1 MQDKEYRIN
10 DSLPESL
17 DTGNMH
23 EIAKTVDKALR
34 KIDALSEIVNLYP
47 HIDKL
52 SSRLVD
58 ALAIQFHCDVYDTSL
73 PLDIRRQI
81 VKKSV
86 PWHIRKGTAA
96 VVEEVVATIFGAGA
110 SVQEWFEYGGEP
122 YRFRVTVENASITRE
137 SVSDMRRAIERM
149 KNVRSW
155 LDMLNFTLSFRD
167 DESENVHDL
176 DFWAASLFSLSDDV
190 PYGIPIKADKH
201 DGARIRGGTIC
212 RKAEHIRD
220 GTLARCGFDA
230 TAVPRWG
237 KHIDYIFRSDGK
249 ATRDGTLQHDGR
261 LMRRG
266 EKPWRIEYSA
276 QMEDFSA
283 LLITLAKD
291 DAATFE
297 DTLDDYLPRN
307 SVAKRDGNGRHGLTS
322 HPVDSGGA
330 LTITRARQ
338 RNGRIRRDGGDINL
352 HDGSIRRNCMFRR
365 DGGGTKRR
373 IDVIHDAVSG
383 GRGIR
388 RPKKEAPLRL
398 KYPELDDI
406 CGAAR
411 ETASMAASLSSFADS
426 LRQRLTY
433 SGSARRDG
441 SCTRGM
447 TATAYESG
455 GIEIIKCRTRSG
467 SINRAGGFHL
477 AHDGS
482 LIRSG
487 KTTHDKG
494 GNTHGISR
502 QYKAL

>member
-1 MQDKEYRIN
+1 MLYLRNQPPNLARYLPQFLQEDEHFKATLAACSTEHEKYR
-10 DSLPESL
+10 LLL
-17 DTGNMH
+17 D
-23 EIAKTVDKALR
+23 EITNQFYIETATWGLSDWERILGLKPDAGDNYEQRRNRILLKLQGRQVSTLDFMARLCARYTVDKA
-34 KIDALSEIVNLYP
+34 AEI
-47 HIDKL
+47 
-52 SSRLVD
+52 
-58 ALAIQFHCDVYDTSL
+58 
-73 PLDIRRQI
+73 
-81 VKKSV
+81 
-86 PWHIRKGTAA
+86 
-96 VVEEVVATIFGAGA
+96 EEHN
-110 SVQEWFEYGGEP
+110 EEN
-122 YRFRVTVENASITRE
+122 RFRVYLHGGTSDLPGLRE
-137 SVSDMRRAIERM
+137 ALETYKPAHLGYDICYTLYGDLFDDEYVSDG
-149 KNVRSW
+149 S
-155 LDMLNFTLSFRD
+155 DS
-167 DESENVHDL
+167 

-190 PYGIPIKADKH
+190 PYGIPIKADRH

-212 RKAEHIRD
+212 RKAERIRD

-230 TAVPRWG
+230 TAAPRWG

-266 EKPWRIEYSA
+266 EKPWKIEYPA
-276 QMEDFSA
+276 QMEEFSV

-307 SVAKRDGNGRHGLTS
+307 SIAKRDGNGRHGPTA
-322 HPVDSGGA
+322 HPVDSDGG

-352 HDGSIRRNCMFRR
+352 HDGSMRRSGLFCR

-373 IDVIHDAVSG
+373 IDVVHDAVSG

-411 ETASMAASLSSFADS
+411 ETASMAASLGSFADS
-426 LRQRLTY
+426 LQQRLTY
-433 SGSARRDG
+433 SGRARRDG
-441 SCTRGM
+441 TCMRGM

-455 GIEIIKCRTRSG
+455 GIEVIKCRTRSG

-487 KTTHDKG
+487 KTTHDRG

>member
-1 MQDKEYRIN
+1 MGWLRDEKMDISKY
-10 DSLPESL
+10 LPEFVRGDPVLGQTLAIESKEHERQRMEIRDLLAQAFIETATWGLADWERIL
-17 DTGNMH
+17 DLKPDAGDNYEQRRNRILLKLQGRQVSTLDFM
-23 EIAKTVDKALR
+23 ARLCARYTVDKA
-34 KIDALSEIVNLYP
+34 AEI
-47 HIDKL
+47 
-52 SSRLVD
+52 
-58 ALAIQFHCDVYDTSL
+58 
-73 PLDIRRQI
+73 
-81 VKKSV
+81 
-86 PWHIRKGTAA
+86 
-96 VVEEVVATIFGAGA
+96 EEHN
-110 SVQEWFEYGGEP
+110 EEN
-122 YRFRVTVENASITRE
+122 RFRVYLHGG
-137 SVSDMRRAIERM
+137 VSDLPGLREALETYKPAHLGYDICY
-149 KNVRSW
+149 
-155 LDMLNFTLSFRD
+155 TLYGDLFD
-167 DESENVHDL
+167 DEYVSDGSDS
-176 DFWAASLFSLSDDV
+176 DFWAASLFRLDDDV

-201 DGARIRGGTIC
+201 DGTLARGGVIR
-212 RKAEHIRD
+212 RKAERIRD

-230 TAVPRWG
+230 TAAPRWG
-237 KHIDYIFRSDGK
+237 KHIGYIFRSDGK
-249 ATRDGTLQHDGR
+249 ATRDGTLQRDGR
-261 LMRRG
+261 CMRRG
-266 EKPWRIEYSA
+266 EKPWKIEYVG
-276 QMEDFSA
+276 QMEELSV
-283 LLITLAKD
+283 LVITLAKD
-291 DAATFE
+291 GVAPFE
-297 DTLDDYLPRN
+297 DDLKDLLPR
-307 SVAKRDGNGRHGLTS
+307 SRIIGRDGSGRHGRVN
-322 HPVDSGGA
+322 HPVDTDGE
-330 LTITRARQ
+330 LTITRSRQ

-411 ETASMAASLSSFADS
+411 ETAGMAASLSSFADS

-441 SCTRGM
+441 SCTRSM

-487 KTTHDKG
+487 KTTHDRG

>member
-1 MQDKEYRIN
+1 MLYLRNQPPNLARYLPQFLQEDEHFKATLAACSTEHEKYRLLLDEITN
-10 DSLPESL
+10 QFYVETATWGLGDWERILDLKPDAGDSYEQRRNRILLKLQGRQVSTL
-17 DTGNMH
+17 DFM
-23 EIAKTVDKALR
+23 ARLCARYTVDKA
-34 KIDALSEIVNLYP
+34 AEI
-47 HIDKL
+47 
-52 SSRLVD
+52 
-58 ALAIQFHCDVYDTSL
+58 
-73 PLDIRRQI
+73 
-81 VKKSV
+81 
-86 PWHIRKGTAA
+86 
-96 VVEEVVATIFGAGA
+96 EEHN
-110 SVQEWFEYGGEP
+110 EEN
-122 YRFRVTVENASITRE
+122 RFRVYLHGGTSDLPGLRYALETYKPAHLAYNICHTLYGDLFDDE
-137 SVSDMRRAIERM
+137 YVSDG
-149 KNVRSW
+149 S
-155 LDMLNFTLSFRD
+155 DS
-167 DESENVHDL
+167 

-190 PYGIPIKADKH
+190 PYGIPIKADRH

-212 RKAEHIRD
+212 RKAERIRD

-230 TAVPRWG
+230 TAAPRWG
-237 KHIDYIFRSDGK
+237 KHIGYIFRSDGK

-266 EKPWRIEYSA
+266 EKPWKIEYPA
-276 QMEDFSA
+276 QMEEFSI

-307 SVAKRDGNGRHGLTS
+307 SIAKRDGNGRHGPTA
-322 HPVDSGGA
+322 HPVDSDGG

-352 HDGSIRRNCMFRR
+352 HDGSIRRGGLFCRN
-365 DGGGTKRR
+365 GGGTKRR

-383 GRGIR
+383 GRGIKIPR
-388 RPKKEAPLRL
+388 KEAPLRL
-398 KYPELDDI
+398 RYPELDDI
-406 CGAAR
+406 CGAVR
-411 ETASMAASLSSFADS
+411 ETASMAASLGNFADS
-426 LRQRLTY
+426 LQQRLTY
-433 SGSARRDG
+433 SGRARRDG
-441 SCTRGM
+441 ACMRGM

-487 KTTHDKG
+487 KTTHDRG

>member
-1 MQDKEYRIN
+1 MGWLRDEKVDISKY
-10 DSLPESL
+10 LPEFVRGDPVLGQTLAIESKEHERQRLEIRGLLAQAFIETATWGLADWERIL
-17 DTGNMH
+17 DLKPDAGDNYEQRRNRILLKLQGWQVSTLDFM
-23 EIAKTVDKALR
+23 ARLCARYTVDKA
-34 KIDALSEIVNLYP
+34 AEI
-47 HIDKL
+47 
-52 SSRLVD
+52 
-58 ALAIQFHCDVYDTSL
+58 
-73 PLDIRRQI
+73 
-81 VKKSV
+81 
-86 PWHIRKGTAA
+86 
-96 VVEEVVATIFGAGA
+96 EEHN
-110 SVQEWFEYGGEP
+110 EEN
-122 YRFRVTVENASITRE
+122 RFRVYLHGGTSDLPGLRE
-137 SVSDMRRAIERM
+137 ALETYKPAHLGYDICY
-149 KNVRSW
+149 
-155 LDMLNFTLSFRD
+155 TLYGDLFD
-167 DESENVHDL
+167 DEYASDGSDS
-176 DFWAASLFSLSDDV
+176 DFWAVSLFSLNDDV

-201 DGARIRGGTIC
+201 DGTLTRGGAI
-212 RKAEHIRD
+212 RRNAERIRD

-230 TAVPRWG
+230 TAAPRWG

-266 EKPWRIEYSA
+266 EKPWKIEYPA
-276 QMEDFSA
+276 QMEEFSI
-283 LLITLAKD
+283 LLITLAGD
-291 DAATFE
+291 GAATFE
-297 DTLDDYLPRN
+297 DVLDDYLPRN
-307 SVAKRDGNGRHGLTS
+307 SIAKRDGNGRHGLTS

-352 HDGSIRRNCMFRR
+352 HDGSIRRGGLFCRN
-365 DGGGTKRR
+365 GGGTKRR

-487 KTTHDKG
+487 KTTHDRG

>member
-1 MQDKEYRIN
+1 MGWLRDEKVDISKY
-10 DSLPESL
+10 LPEFVRGDPVLGQTLAIESKEHERQRLEIRGLLAQAFIETATWGLADWERIL
-17 DTGNMH
+17 DLKPDAGDNYEQRRNRILLKLQGRQVSTLDFM
-23 EIAKTVDKALR
+23 ARLCARYTVDKA
-34 KIDALSEIVNLYP
+34 AEI
-47 HIDKL
+47 
-52 SSRLVD
+52 
-58 ALAIQFHCDVYDTSL
+58 
-73 PLDIRRQI
+73 
-81 VKKSV
+81 
-86 PWHIRKGTAA
+86 
-96 VVEEVVATIFGAGA
+96 EEHN
-110 SVQEWFEYGGEP
+110 EEN
-122 YRFRVTVENASITRE
+122 RFRVYLHGGTSDLPGLRE
-137 SVSDMRRAIERM
+137 ALETYKPAHLGYDICY
-149 KNVRSW
+149 
-155 LDMLNFTLSFRD
+155 TLYGDLFD
-167 DESENVHDL
+167 DEYASDGSDS
-176 DFWAASLFSLSDDV
+176 DFWAVSLFSLNDDV

-201 DGARIRGGTIC
+201 DGTLTRGGAI
-212 RKAEHIRD
+212 RRNAERIRD

-230 TAVPRWG
+230 TAAPRWG

-266 EKPWRIEYSA
+266 EKPWKIEYPA
-276 QMEDFSA
+276 QMEEFSI
-283 LLITLAKD
+283 LLITLAGD
-291 DAATFE
+291 GAATFE
-297 DTLDDYLPRN
+297 DVLDDYLPRN
-307 SVAKRDGNGRHGLTS
+307 SIAKRDGNGRHGLTS

-352 HDGSIRRNCMFRR
+352 HDGSIRRGGLFCRN
-365 DGGGTKRR
+365 GGGTKRR

-487 KTTHDKG
+487 KTTHDRG

>member
-1 MQDKEYRIN
+1 MLYLRNEPPDLARYLPQFLQEDEHFKATLAACSTEHERYRLLIDEITN
-10 DSLPESL
+10 QFYVETATWGLSDWERILALKPAPSDSYEQRRNRILLKLQGRQVSTL
-17 DTGNMH
+17 DFM
-23 EIAKTVDKALR
+23 ARLCARYTVDKA
-34 KIDALSEIVNLYP
+34 AEI
-47 HIDKL
+47 
-52 SSRLVD
+52 
-58 ALAIQFHCDVYDTSL
+58 
-73 PLDIRRQI
+73 
-81 VKKSV
+81 
-86 PWHIRKGTAA
+86 
-96 VVEEVVATIFGAGA
+96 EEHN
-110 SVQEWFEYGGEP
+110 EEN
-122 YRFRVTVENASITRE
+122 RFRVYLHGGASDLPGLRE
-137 SVSDMRRAIERM
+137 ALETYKPAHLAYNICY
-149 KNVRSW
+149 
-155 LDMLNFTLSFRD
+155 TLYGDLFD
-167 DESENVHDL
+167 DEDVTDAGDL
-176 DFWAASLFSLSDDV
+176 DFWAASFFSLSDDV

-201 DGARIRGGTIC
+201 DGALIRGGTIY
-212 RKAEHIRD
+212 RNADRIRD

-230 TAVPRWG
+230 TAAPRWG

-249 ATRDGTLQHDGR
+249 AARDGALQHDGR

-266 EKPWRIEYSA
+266 EKPWKIEYPA
-276 QMEDFSA
+276 QMEEFSV
-283 LLITLAKD
+283 LLITLARD
-291 DAATFE
+291 GAATFE

-307 SVAKRDGNGRHGLTS
+307 SIAKRDGNGRHGPTA
-322 HPVDSGGA
+322 HPVDSDGG
-330 LTITRARQ
+330 LTITRVRQ

-352 HDGSIRRNCMFRR
+352 HDGSIRRGGLFCRN
-365 DGGGTKRR
+365 GGGTKRR

-426 LRQRLTY
+426 LQQRLTY

-467 SINRAGGFHL
+467 SINRAGGFRL

-487 KTTHDKG
+487 KTTHDRG

-502 QYKAL
+502 QHKAL

>member
-1 MQDKEYRIN
+1 MLYLRNQSPNLARYLPRFLQEDEHFKATLAACSTEHEKYR
-10 DSLPESL
+10 LLL
-17 DTGNMH
+17 D
-23 EIAKTVDKALR
+23 EITNQFYIETATWGLADWERILDLKPDAGDNYEQRRNRILLKLQGRQVSTLDFMARLCARYTVDKA
-34 KIDALSEIVNLYP
+34 AEI
-47 HIDKL
+47 
-52 SSRLVD
+52 
-58 ALAIQFHCDVYDTSL
+58 
-73 PLDIRRQI
+73 
-81 VKKSV
+81 
-86 PWHIRKGTAA
+86 
-96 VVEEVVATIFGAGA
+96 EEHN
-110 SVQEWFEYGGEP
+110 EEN
-122 YRFRVTVENASITRE
+122 RFRVYLHGG
-137 SVSDMRRAIERM
+137 VSDLPGLRGALETYKPAHLAYNICH
-149 KNVRSW
+149 
-155 LDMLNFTLSFRD
+155 TLYGDLFD
-167 DESENVHDL
+167 DEYVSDGSDS

-190 PYGIPIKADKH
+190 PYGIPIKADRH
-201 DGARIRGGTIC
+201 DGARICGGTIC
-212 RKAEHIRD
+212 RKAERIRD

-230 TAVPRWG
+230 TAAPRWG

-266 EKPWRIEYSA
+266 EKPWKIEYPA
-276 QMEDFSA
+276 QMEEFSV
-283 LLITLAKD
+283 LLITLARD
-291 DAATFE
+291 GAATFE

-307 SVAKRDGNGRHGLTS
+307 SVAKRDGNGRHGLTA
-322 HPVDSGGA
+322 HPVDSGGG

-338 RNGRIRRDGGDINL
+338 RNGRIQRNGGDINL
-352 HDGSIRRNCMFRR
+352 HDGSIRRGGLFCRN
-365 DGGGTKRR
+365 GGGIKRR
-373 IDVIHDAVSG
+373 IDVIHDTVSG
-383 GRGIR
+383 GRGIKIPR
-388 RPKKEAPLRL
+388 KEAPLRL
-398 KYPELDDI
+398 RYPELDDI

-411 ETASMAASLSSFADS
+411 ETASMATSLSSFADS

-487 KTTHDKG
+487 KTTHDRG